1 MSQPLSIVK
10 QTEQGFNEF
19 GQVSE
24 SRESYVK
31 VSTSF
36 RRGPLA
42 FFSGA
47 QLKVFFCIA
56 LHEADDEPG
65 VSLTAIMHECSLSK
79 PTVIDSLRFLSDKVH
94 PFIKGFGREDDGTRI
109 WRVCAFAWA
118 GGGKK
123 ILPPEKKFFSHDD
136 DVPVH
141 KPEIEHH
148 HHDRASEKIFASAGF
163 QGKNLTELGAR
174 VDADTARAWANWA
187 KVANR
192 SEYRNPIGY
201 AWACLKADP
210 RANPPAVRRKRAFSD
225 GYEWCT
231 HGTRE
236 HAEYCRAHPGA
247 FKCDC
252 GDEVEE

>member
-1 MSQPLSIVK
+1 MAQPLSIVK

-79 PTVIDSLRFLSDKVH
+79 PTVIESLRFLSAKAH

-109 WRVCAFAWA
+109 WRVCAFAWV

-123 ILPPEKKFFSHDD
+123 ILPPEKNFFPHDD
-136 DVPVH
+136 DDLVQEDP
-141 KPEIEHH
+141 ISHH
-148 HHDRASEKIFASAGF
+148 HHDCAKIFSEAGF
-163 QGKNLTELGAR
+163 QGKNLAILSE
-174 VDADTARAWANWA
+174 
-187 KVANR
+187 KVALENAQAWSAWIK
-192 SEYRNPIGY
+192 SEPRDIKNPIAY
-201 AWACLKADP
+201 AWACLRDDP
-210 RANPPAVRRKRAFSD
+210 QAVPPKSKSKSASWYD
-225 GYEWCT
+225 
-231 HGTRE
+231 
-236 HAEYCRAHPGA
+236 
-247 FKCDC
+247 DC
-252 GDEVEE
+252 SEFVNR